1 MTAIL
6 EQLRAA
12 APDAEI
18 ILTGSYDPDVGQF
31 PSPTRCSAP

>member
-6 EQLRAA
+6 GQLRAA

-18 ILTGSYDPDVGQF
+18 ILTGSYDPDVGARRPQAR
-31 PSPTRCSAP
+31 PA